1 MMTTRPGKNKLIV
14 SVLLISFLLSFLV
27 AVPALAS
34 DDEPAENPFLYG
46 DVNNDGKIDIAD
58 AILILRH
65 IVDLVKL
72 EKEDYEYAQYAAEVS
87 ANNEIDVFDAI
98 FLLRRVVGL
107 IEEGDFPA
115 EIRLADAEK
124 IVVKAIESE
133 SSDLDLELIREALE
147 ILLPPIPPR
156 DDLESCI
163 DILEAIMAAEASESL
178 EEVADMQ
185 ALIDELPDGEAKAAL
200 QARLDDL
207 KVEIEGIFVEG
218 EPFAGETLI
227 AIPTPEEA
235 TGDYQWLRADSE
247 DGEYE
252 EIAGATDGIYTLT
265 EDDVGSFIKVTI
277 DGTGAYKG
285 TATSEAIGPVEEAD
299 PEAAKIAFIE
309 AFNAIIEEIRVDG
322 DLVATANMT
331 YDEDIG
337 VLFVT
342 DNAGDIYAGAG
353 VVVNALRDL
362 AGDGSTIKIE
372 GGDEFTLDDDLDI
385 SALAQAILGD
395 GGVEGF
401 LDEGV
406 LTVTYEAS
414 VLFLGDLPLEL
425 SGDLI
430 FMLEKAVFIGA
441 FNAIIEEI
449 RVDGDLVATA
459 NMTYDE
465 DIGVLFVTDNAG
477 EIKAG
482 AGVVVNALRDLA
494 GDGSTITINEET
506 FTLDDDL
513 DISALAQAILGDGG
527 VEGFLENGVLSV
539 EYVATVY
546 YVGDDPLEFS
556 GNLTFMLEKAAFIE
570 AFNAIIEEIEVED
583 ELVATANMAYD
594 EDIEVIF
601 VTDNAGDIY
610 AGAGVVVNALRDLAG
625 DGSTIT
631 INEETFTLD
640 DDLDI
645 SALAHA
651 ILGDGGVED
660 FLDEGELTVTYE
672 ASVLFL
678 GDLPLELS
686 GDLTFMLELDN
697 NHEDETQ

>member
-1 MMTTRPGKNKLIV
+1 
-14 SVLLISFLLSFLV
+14 
-27 AVPALAS
+27 
-34 DDEPAENPFLYG
+34 
-46 DVNNDGKIDIAD
+46 
-58 AILILRH
+58 
-65 IVDLVKL
+65 
-72 EKEDYEYAQYAAEVS
+72 
-87 ANNEIDVFDAI
+87 
-98 FLLRRVVGL
+98 
-107 IEEGDFPA
+107 
-115 EIRLADAEK
+115 
-124 IVVKAIESE
+124 
-133 SSDLDLELIREALE
+133 
-147 ILLPPIPPR
+147 
-156 DDLESCI
+156 
-163 DILEAIMAAEASESL
+163 
-178 EEVADMQ
+178 
-185 ALIDELPDGEAKAAL
+185 
-200 QARLDDL
+200 
-207 KVEIEGIFVEG
+207 
-218 EPFAGETLI
+218 
-227 AIPTPEEA
+227 
-235 TGDYQWLRADSE
+235 
-247 DGEYE
+247 
-252 EIAGATDGIYTLT
+252 
-265 EDDVGSFIKVTI
+265 
-277 DGTGAYKG
+277 
-285 TATSEAIGPVEEAD
+285 
-299 PEAAKIAFIE
+299 
-309 AFNAIIEEIRVDG
+309 
-322 DLVATANMT
+322 
-331 YDEDIG
+331 
-337 VLFVT
+337 
-342 DNAGDIYAGAG
+342 
-353 VVVNALRDL
+353 
-362 AGDGSTIKIE
+362 
-372 GGDEFTLDDDLDI
+372 
-385 SALAQAILGD
+385 
-395 GGVEGF
+395 
-401 LDEGV
+401 
-406 LTVTYEAS
+406 
-414 VLFLGDLPLEL
+414 
-425 SGDLI
+425 
-430 FMLEKAVFIGA
+430 
-441 FNAIIEEI
+441 
-449 RVDGDLVATA
+449 VDGDLVATA

>member
-207 KVEIEGIFVEG
+207 KVEIEGILVEG

-425 SGDLI
+425 SGDL
-430 FMLEKAVFIGA
+430 
-441 FNAIIEEI
+441 
-449 RVDGDLVATA
+449 
-459 NMTYDE
+459 
-465 DIGVLFVTDNAG
+465 
-477 EIKAG
+477 
-482 AGVVVNALRDLA
+482 
-494 GDGSTITINEET
+494 
-506 FTLDDDL
+506 
-513 DISALAQAILGDGG
+513 
-527 VEGFLENGVLSV
+527 
-539 EYVATVY
+539 
-546 YVGDDPLEFS
+546 
-556 GNLTFMLEKAAFIE
+556 
-570 AFNAIIEEIEVED
+570 
-583 ELVATANMAYD
+583 
-594 EDIEVIF
+594 
-601 VTDNAGDIY
+601 
-610 AGAGVVVNALRDLAG
+610 
-625 DGSTIT
+625 
-631 INEETFTLD
+631 
-640 DDLDI
+640 
-645 SALAHA
+645 
-651 ILGDGGVED
+651 
-660 FLDEGELTVTYE
+660 
-672 ASVLFL
+672 
-678 GDLPLELS
+678 
-686 GDLTFMLELDN
+686 TFMLELDN

>member
-1 MMTTRPGKNKLIV
+1 M
-14 SVLLISFLLSFLV
+14 LISFLLSFLV